1 MNEPNIGVPIF
12 FTRNNQLLLGQ
23 RKNSFGSGLFGL
35 PGGRVAPQ
43 ETLEQCLIREAKEEV
58 GISPIKFK
66 SIGLVKEW
74 QATHFFL
81 HFIFVCTK
89 WKGEIAN
96 LEPEKSE
103 NWQWYSL
110 DSLPE
115 DILSGHKAGIDMF
128 LTNARQFQVVEI

>member
-1 MNEPNIGVPIF
+1 MNIAYIGIPIF
-12 FTRNNQLLLGQ
+12 FIRDNQVLLGK
-23 RKNSFGSGLFGL
+23 RKNSYGEGLIGL

-43 ETLEQCLIREAKEEV
+43 ETLEQCLIREASEEV
-58 GISPIKFK
+58 GVIPIEYSP
-66 SIGLVKEW
+66 IGLVKEW
-74 QATHFFL
+74 QKTHFFL

-89 WKGEIAN
+89 WRGKIAN
-96 LEPEKSE
+96 LEPDKSE

>member
-1 MNEPNIGVPIF
+1 MTSNLGVPIIF
-12 FTRNNQLLLGQ
+12 ISNNRVLLGR
-23 RKNSFGSGLFGL
+23 RKNSYGEGLYGL

-43 ETLEQCLIREAKEEV
+43 ETLVQCLMREVGEEV
-58 GISPIKFK
+58 GITPIKFK

-74 QATHFFL
+74 QVTNFFL

-110 DSLPE
+110 DSLPK
-115 DILSGHKAGIDMF
+115 DILPGHKAG
-128 LTNARQFQVVEI
+128 LTMLSFTDSVFRLIEI

>member
-1 MNEPNIGVPIF
+1 MESNLGVQVILLK
-12 FTRNNQLLLGQ
+12 NNQVLLAR
-23 RKNSFGSGLFGL
+23 RKNVYGEGLYGL
-35 PGGRVAPQ
+35 PGGHVDEQ

-74 QATHFFL
+74 QATYFFL

-89 WKGEIAN
+89 WRGEIAN
-96 LEPEKSE
+96 LETEKSE

-115 DILSGHKAGIDMF
+115 DILPGHKAGIDMF
-128 LTNARQFQVVEI
+128 LTNAQQFQVVEI